1 MTLKRT
7 AAALAITVG
16 VLILVGSFGGDG
28 SVTINDREI
37 EGPLKALILGAGTL
51 FALLVG
57 GFVFAGAGVLVVGI
71 LVFVGATLLLA
82 FAPFLAPLLVAAFVI
97 YLLGRRG
104 APATTTRDRSAKGA
118 ETENFS

>member
-7 AAALAITVG
+7 AAALAIAVG
-16 VLILVGSFGGDG
+16 IFILIGNLGGEG

-37 EGPLKALILGAGTL
+37 EGPLKALVLGAGTL

-57 GFVFAGAGVLVVGI
+57 SFAFAGASVLVVGI

-82 FAPFLAPLLVAAFVI
+82 FAPFLAPLLVVAFVI
-97 YLLGRRG
+97 YLLARRG
-104 APATTTRDRSAKGA
+104 APATTTRDLSAKGA
-118 ETENFS
+118 ETEKFS